1 MSSRLNPTEHKRHE
15 LAAAL
20 SFVRGAVRGMESKA
34 ELNDSVALLR
44 FAEKKL
50 DAVITTMDTE
60 IASTQRQAS
69 SHSIERDQK

>member
-1 MSSRLNPTEHKRHE
+1 MSNRLNPTEHKRHE

-20 SFVRGAVRGMESKA
+20 SFVRGAVRGMESKI

-50 DAVITTMDTE
+50 DAVIATMDTE
-60 IASTQRQAS
+60 IASTRFQAGS
-69 SHSIERDQK
+69 QPKERDQK